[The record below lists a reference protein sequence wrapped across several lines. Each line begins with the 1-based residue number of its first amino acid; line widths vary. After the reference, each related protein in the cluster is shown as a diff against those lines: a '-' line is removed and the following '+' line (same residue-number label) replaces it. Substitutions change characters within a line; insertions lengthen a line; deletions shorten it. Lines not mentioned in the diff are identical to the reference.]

1 MLGRALTGAV
11 GKRENQG
18 DKAKMKCTS
27 IFAALL
33 LLSLN
38 GYASAQ
44 GCTIPTDDEVQART
58 AKCLLSIDGKLL
70 VNERCN
76 LNVSPDEPRH
86 HH

>member
-1 MLGRALTGAV
+1 VDTVAPAANGVGVEQADLGGAV
-11 GKRENQG
+11 KQR
-18 DKAKMKCTS
+18 DAA
-27 IFAALL
+27 FA
-33 LLSLN
+33 